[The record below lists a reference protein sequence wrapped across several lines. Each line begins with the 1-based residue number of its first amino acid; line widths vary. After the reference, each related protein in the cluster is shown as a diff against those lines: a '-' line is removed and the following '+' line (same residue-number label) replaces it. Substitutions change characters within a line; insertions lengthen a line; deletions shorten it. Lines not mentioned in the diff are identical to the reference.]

1 MRHFT
6 LVRTLCLM
14 LALGAAGCDDD
25 ATQPAAFSGA
35 LASSSEVP
43 PNTSAAT
50 GSATLDFDGNAN
62 VQYRIEVN
70 GITGVTAAHVHSGA
84 SGANGPVRVT
94 LFEGPASGPM
104 SGQLAQG
111 SFDSGDV
118 QGISFEAL
126 LDELRNGTAYVNV
139 HTTAYP
145 DGEIRGQVRTRQ

>member
-6 LVRTLCLM
+6 LVRTLSLV
-14 LALGAAGCDDD
+14 LALGAAGCDDED
-25 ATQPAAFSGA
+25 NTPAAFTGA
-35 LASSSEVP
+35 LAASSEVP
-43 PNTSAAT
+43 PTPSAAT
-50 GSATLDFDGNAN
+50 GSATLDFDGNAS
-62 VQYRIEVN
+62 VQYRVEVN
-70 GITGVTAAHVHSGA
+70 GITGVTAAHIHSGA

-104 SGQLAQG
+104 NGQLAEG

-139 HTTAYP
+139 HTTAFP